1 MVEMVKKTKKQK
13 KKRKT
18 DKKSKNPT
26 IVAYE
31 NSRKCFFCSIV
42 CVCVCVKNNTTY

>member
-31 NSRKCFFCSIV
+31 NSRKCFFLFH